1 MRKPTPYSNTNTQTP
16 ATTPKRRCAVYTR
29 KSTDEGLDMEYNSLE
44 AQRDAGLAY
53 IASQRH
59 EGWIAVADGYDDGGF
74 SGGNM
79 ERPALRRLM
88 ADIGQFWEDA
98 RTAADQPPDP
108 AEPEP
113 ESEVEE
119 QEPAMATSF

>member
-1 MRKPTPYSNTNTQTP
+1 MRRPAPYSSTQMP
-16 ATTPKRRCAVYTR
+16 VTTPKRRCAVYTR

-88 ADIGQFWEDA
+88 DDIEDGKIDIVVVYKID
-98 RTAADQPPDP
+98 RDRK
-108 AEPEP
+108 
-113 ESEVEE
+113 SVV
-119 QEPAMATSF
+119 

>member
-1 MRKPTPYSNTNTQTP
+1 MRKPTPYPNTQTP

-74 SGGNM
+74 SGGK
-79 ERPALRRLM
+79 PLTSCHAS
-88 ADIGQFWEDA
+88 
-98 RTAADQPPDP
+98 DQ
-108 AEPEP
+108 A
-113 ESEVEE
+113 
-119 QEPAMATSF
+119 ATSTPG